1 MSKKKKF
8 FFCDNVENFL
18 QQVKQS
24 PFCICTICHRSLY
37 QCNVRIFNNEKY
49 IIHIA
54 ELHHPVKLFDE
65 KLYICETC
73 HKYLYK
79 NEVPCQ
85 AVCNKMALVPIPDQ
99 LKYLK

>member
-1 MSKKKKF
+1 M
-8 FFCDNVENFL
+8 
-18 QQVKQS
+18 
-24 PFCICTICHRSLY
+24 
-37 QCNVRIFNNEKY
+37 RIFSNEKY

-54 ELHHPVKLFDE
+54 ELRHPVKLFDE